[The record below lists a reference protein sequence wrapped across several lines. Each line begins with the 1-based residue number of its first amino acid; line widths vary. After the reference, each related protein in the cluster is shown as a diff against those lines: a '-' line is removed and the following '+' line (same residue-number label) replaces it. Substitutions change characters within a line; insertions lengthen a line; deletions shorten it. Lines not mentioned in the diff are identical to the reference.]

1 MAFCCRKIITK
12 SQVKLY
18 ITLKFYKM
26 EDQIIVTTGIYDVI
40 KDHLRRKRTTIQE
53 EEILVNQLKNARQ
66 VLRKELPED
75 IVTVN
80 RKVLIKDHA
89 TNEEQEYIFVS
100 TNRAKPKKNKYSILS
115 NMALATVG
123 MPVGSVIEWPF
134 PEGDKKIEILKVEP
148 FEQL

>member
-1 MAFCCRKIITK
+1 
-12 SQVKLY
+12 
-18 ITLKFYKM
+18 M

-53 EEILVNQLKNARQ
+53 EEILINQLKNARQ

-80 RKVLIKDHA
+80 RKVLIKDHS
-89 TNEEQEYIFVS
+89 TNEEEEYIFVS

-148 FEQL
+148 FDQL

>member
-1 MAFCCRKIITK
+1 
-12 SQVKLY
+12 
-18 ITLKFYKM
+18 M

-53 EEILVNQLKNARQ
+53 EEILLNQLKNAKQ

-89 TNEEQEYIFVS
+89 TDKEQEYIFVS

-115 NMALATVG
+115 TMALATVG